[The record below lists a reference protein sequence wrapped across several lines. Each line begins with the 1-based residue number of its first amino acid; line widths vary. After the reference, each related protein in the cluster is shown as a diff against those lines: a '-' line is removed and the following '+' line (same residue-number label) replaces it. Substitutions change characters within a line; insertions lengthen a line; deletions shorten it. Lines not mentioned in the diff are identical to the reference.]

1 MNQVDRLRRRAE
13 EAQAREDLQRALRQT
28 QRDLAKAK
36 AKTAQLVEAVFSAA
50 KAAAL
55 SYPPAPPITLAK
67 KAKPGDHWAL
77 LHSTDWQLGKRTASY
92 NSDVCEARI
101 IESVETTLKLT
112 DLQRH
117 AHGVSSCALLLGG
130 DMVEGTTIF
139 PGQAWEIDSG
149 LYDQMFRVASIID
162 RMVRTLLGDFDR
174 VDVFEEYGNHGRI
187 GKFGEQRDD
196 DNIDRMAYRV
206 AMDRVGAR
214 KGLVWHPS
222 TNWYNRGA
230 LGNYRFLLVHGDENR
245 GLGAGSEAV
254 IKRKV
259 NHWASG
265 VVEPFDDCYMG
276 HWHRTDA
283 YELANGGHVYLTGSP
298 ESGNEFARRQVG
310 STGRPRQRLHFVDPE
325 AGRVVSEHPIWLE
338 KA

>member
-36 AKTAQLVEAVFSAA
+36 AKTAQLVDAVFSAA

-55 SYPPAPPITLAK
+55 SYPPSPPITLAK

-77 LHSTDWQLGKRTASY
+77 LHSTDWQLGKRTTSY

-139 PGQAWEIDSG
+139 PGQSWEIDST

-162 RMVRTLLGDFDR
+162 RIVRTLLGEFDR
-174 VDVFEEYGNHGRI
+174 VEVWEEYGNHGRL
-187 GKFGEQRDD
+187 GRPGEQPAE
-196 DNIDRMAYRV
+196 DNVDRMAYRV
-206 AMDRVGAR
+206 ALDRIGTHKRLA
-214 KGLVWHPS
+214 WHPS
-222 TNWYNRGA
+222 TNWYNRGD
-230 LGNYRFLLVHGDENR
+230 LGAYGFLLVHGDENR
-245 GLGAGSEAV
+245 GIGAGSAQT
-254 IKRKV
+254 ITNRV

-265 VVEPFDDCYMG
+265 VVEPFVDCYMG
-276 HWHRTDA
+276 HWHRTCS